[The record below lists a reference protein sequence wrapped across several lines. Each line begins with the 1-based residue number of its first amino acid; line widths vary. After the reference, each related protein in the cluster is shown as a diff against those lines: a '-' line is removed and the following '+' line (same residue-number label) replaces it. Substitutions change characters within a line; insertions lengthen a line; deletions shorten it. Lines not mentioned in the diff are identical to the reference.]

1 MGEVCWDTLIK
12 DNQSVDT
19 TMITPK
25 LTAVM
30 MVAVS
35 SLVGAGPVAAFA
47 QAANVQEIGDL
58 TNAAAIE
65 TGRNSQVNAAETTQL
80 ADNSI
85 EISQEVE
92 SEAEAESEAE
102 GGDAESESGDAK
114 GKKSSSE
121 SEAEGGD
128 AESEAEAESEAFGLQ
143 NVEGNTFDN
152 DVAQVSTTTQT
163 NALDD
168 RDDVTVTQANV
179 PVQTQEDP
187 IAVDIEALLLG
198 LPL

>member
-1 MGEVCWDTLIK
+1 MQFV
-12 DNQSVDT
+12 NS

-30 MVAVS
+30 MAVTA
-35 SLVGAGPVAAFA
+35 LIGAGPVAAFA

-58 TNAAAIE
+58 SNAANVE
-65 TGRNSQVNAAETTQL
+65 TGGNSQVNAAETTQI

-121 SEAEGGD
+121 SKAEGGD
-128 AESEAEAESEAFGLQ
+128 AVSNAEAGSFALGIQ
-143 NVEGNTFDN
+143 NVEDNTFDN
-152 DVAQVSTTTQT
+152 DVTQTSDTTQA
-163 NALDD
+163 NVLDD
-168 RDDVTVTQANV
+168 RDTVTVAQTNV
-179 PVQTQEDP
+179 PVQTQVAP
-187 IAVDIEALLLG
+187 IAVDLLLEG
-198 LPL
+198 LLL